1 MINPIIK
8 RINPTINATIAFN
21 LGLPGALI
29 NREKFGLKNANR
41 PIIITIIPNII
52 TNKFGKSI

>member
-8 RINPTINATIAFN
+8 RINPTINATITFN

>member
-41 PIIITIIPNII
+41 PIRITIIPTII
-52 TNKFGKSI
+52 TTIFGKSI